1 MVEETS
7 FHERKIDRTA
17 YSSLW
22 GVVGVTLLTYILGV
36 YLLFQVGTLVRH
48 LQILQPHLSLPQLSL
63 PHPVSAVQ
71 SVKEQAAE
79 SAKHAT
85 ESAADAAANQAKQ
98 AATQKLNQFLSQ

>member
-7 FHERKIDRTA
+7 FHERKIDRTV

-22 GVVGVTLLTYILGV
+22 GVAGVTLLAFALGV

-48 LQILQPHLSLPQLSL
+48 LQIPRPHFSL

-71 SVKEQAAE
+71 SIKEQAAE
-79 SAKHAT
+79 SAKKTAG
-85 ESAADAAANQAKQ
+85 SAADAAANQAKQ